1 MRREDKRKLNIFLRY
16 LLLIALGIVMT
27 YPLLWMFGASFKTNA
42 ELFSSASI
50 IPYQPTLDGYRNGY
64 KGYEGMTLF
73 HFMGNTYK
81 FVIPKVIVT
90 VISATI
96 TAYGFARFQFVGKRI
111 FFAILL
117 STLFLPQVV
126 LNAPQYILF
135 NEVGWLN
142 SYLPI
147 VIPSALAGD
156 TFFVYMLIQFLRGIP
171 RELEEAAVI
180 DGCTPFMAFWRI
192 VFPLLMP
199 SISAVVILNGFGIW
213 NNYSQAVFFLQSSAK
228 HNVPQA
234 LSVYFQQFAGAK
246 WNLMAATAVI
256 AIVPVVVIFLIFQKS
271 LMKGLTEGAIKG

>member
-1 MRREDKRKLNIFLRY
+1 MSREEKRKLNTFLRY
-16 LLLIALGIVMT
+16 MLLIALGIVMT

-50 IPYQPTLDGYRNGY
+50 IPHQPTLDGYRNGY

-111 FFAILL
+111 FFAVLL

-142 SYLPI
+142 
-147 VIPSALAGD
+147 
-156 TFFVYMLIQFLRGIP
+156 
-171 RELEEAAVI
+171 
-180 DGCTPFMAFWRI
+180 CN
-192 VFPLLMP
+192 
-199 SISAVVILNGFGIW
+199 SISISRRYIFCIYAHSVFARD
-213 NNYSQAVFFLQSSAK
+213 SQR
-228 HNVPQA
+228 
-234 LSVYFQQFAGAK
+234 
-246 WNLMAATAVI
+246 T
-256 AIVPVVVIFLIFQKS
+256 
-271 LMKGLTEGAIKG
+271 